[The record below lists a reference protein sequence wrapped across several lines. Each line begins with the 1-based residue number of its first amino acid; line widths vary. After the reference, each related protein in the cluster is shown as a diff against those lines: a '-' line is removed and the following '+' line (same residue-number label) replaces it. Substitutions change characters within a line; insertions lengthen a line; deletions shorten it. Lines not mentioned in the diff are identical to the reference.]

1 MRATASARN
10 VIRRVILQR
19 GAGPYRAVNPIS
31 KGGLMVLNLHASRRA
46 VSIAETIAA
55 GAFATGVGLLS
66 VITAATLIYV
76 LFVG

>member
-1 MRATASARN
+1 
-10 VIRRVILQR
+10 
-19 GAGPYRAVNPIS
+19 
-31 KGGLMVLNLHASRRA
+31 MVLNLHASRRA